1 MRISTK
7 FALLMASLLFGL
19 VLVPQ
24 AARAQTSSN
33 CPTEPATNVPIALG
47 EVFEGT
53 NCILYTDGD
62 IDSFVFTG
70 TSGDT
75 YEFGAALNGASEN
88 ICLTVLN
95 PSLKQVAYDCTNWYD
110 IALYSVVTT
119 LKLAATGTYTME
131 VTEESSGKQYYAVS
145 LQKLLPFPSYAT
157 AVPKL
162 DDSLPGNIAQL
173 TDTNFFTFPVATT
186 GLYRV
191 TGTLPASPSQNV
203 CGTLYFPNLT
213 SAGTQCT
220 NWYDQGI
227 YNFEIQFQPTTAEAG
242 TAMVAVQEAGND
254 GTQTYSFEVS
264 CVAGNCPPPVP
275 PPPPPCTL
283 SDTLSY
289 DASNSTL
296 TMKFTVG
303 NNEGAT
309 ATWSGWLTYEP
320 DTIKSVFS
328 PESLATADKPPVE
341 ITKTYTDL
349 PKEGTVGV
357 LSTLTTP
364 QNGTVC
370 SSWVQI
376 YTGTGP

>member
-1 MRISTK
+1 MQRSTN
-7 FALLMASLLFGL
+7 FLLCLATLALGLLL
-19 VLVPQ
+19 IPQ

-53 NCILYTDGD
+53 NCILYSDGD
-62 IDSFVFTG
+62 IDSFVFSG

-75 YEFGAALNGASEN
+75 YELAAALNGASQN
-88 ICLTVLN
+88 ICLNIYN
-95 PSLKQVAYDCTNWYD
+95 PSLVQVFNGCTNWYD
-110 IALYSVVTT
+110 EGIYSVVTT
-119 LKLAATGTYTME
+119 LKLTATGTYTME
-131 VTEESSGKQYYAVS
+131 ATETSSGKQYYAVS
-145 LQKLLPFPSYAT
+145 VQKLFPFPAYAA

-186 GLYRV
+186 GEYRV
-191 TGTLPASPSQNV
+191 TGTLPSSPSQNV
-203 CGTLYFPNLT
+203 CGTLYFHSLT
-213 SAGTQCT
+213 SPGTQCT
-220 NWYDQGI
+220 NWYDEGVYTFQ
-227 YNFEIQFQPTTAEAG
+227 FQFQPTAAEAG

-254 GTQTYSFEVS
+254 GTQTYGFEVS
-264 CVAGNCPPPVP
+264 CVVGNCPPITP

-283 SDTLSY
+283 SDGPSY
-289 DASNSTL
+289 DASDGTL
-296 TMKFTVG
+296 TMRFTVG

-320 DTIKSVFS
+320 DNIKSVFS
-328 PESLATADKPPVE
+328 PESLPTADKPAVE
-341 ITKTYTDL
+341 ITKTFTDL

-357 LSTLTTP
+357 LSTLSTAEK
-364 QNGTVC
+364 GTVC

-376 YTGTGP
+376 NTGTP